1 LVFPDSLFSW
11 NTHFFASDTSYFR
24 HPTSGPARPIE
35 NWVLR
40 FSALKRLY
48 RLMTQYVSDVLQK
61 PTSSLDVP
69 DLQAIAKDF
78 DLGATLVMCRLLIVI
93 GVQCE
98 RNKEFI
104 DKIRCLGEG
113 DQHLIMK
120 AIEQV
125 SLEIL
130 VCRRT

>member
-1 LVFPDSLFSW
+1 
-11 NTHFFASDTSYFR
+11 
-24 HPTSGPARPIE
+24 
-35 NWVLR
+35 
-40 FSALKRLY
+40 
-48 RLMTQYVSDVLQK
+48 MTQYVSDVLQK

-130 VCRRT
+130 DGEDVNKLF